1 MLKLKNTNDCL
12 CLKGQSGSNNMK
24 LNEEGFVL
32 VLGLVFLVV
41 LSLLAVAGVR
51 MTSTELKI
59 AGNERIAKVNFYNA
73 EAAAFEGVQR
83 NLNKYNPEDLLPE
96 HSDFDNV
103 NNPELQTVTDE
114 TDDMANLDQEDGDG
128 NAGTDGKVDQTVASD
143 LPAAI
148 LDGGTM
154 ELLVVLNSIPTGSS
168 LGLGGTRLYD
178 FTSYGYAAK
187 NNGSSLIKVGFKK
200 RF

>member
-1 MLKLKNTNDCL
+1 MKYKKQNRNCFYKSERSRDGETGM
-12 CLKGQSGSNNMK
+12 KSN
-24 LNEEGFVL
+24 EDGFVL
-32 VLGLVFLVV
+32 VLGLIFLVI

-59 AGNERIAKVNFYNA
+59 AGNERVAKVNFYTA

-83 NLNKYNPEDLLPE
+83 RLNKFKKEDNLPN
-96 HSDFDNV
+96 HSDFNPV
-103 NNPELQTVTDE
+103 NNPELKTVTDE
-114 TDDMANLDQEDGDG
+114 TDDMPNLDSDSDGEI
-128 NAGTDGKVDQTVASD
+128 DQTVSTY
-143 LPAAI
+143 LPGN
-148 LDGGTM
+148 LYGNKM

-168 LGLGGTRLYD
+168 LALGSTRLYD
-178 FTSYGYAAK
+178 FTSYGYAEQ